1 MEDSKAQSI
10 PPTQPPGAIV
20 IGSALVKKYGELT
33 AVDGIDFSIRKG
45 ELFGFLGPNGA
56 GKTSTIRM
64 IQCFSPITEGQIM
77 VDGTQVGHDDRKIKA
92 ILGVAPQEDNLD
104 EDLTVIKN
112 LVIYAGYFG
121 IRKEIA
127 IKRSDELLSFFHLE
141 EKREARLRT
150 LSGGMRRRLI
160 IARALL
166 NNPKLLIL
174 DEPTTGLD
182 PQARHVIWERVRG
195 LKQAGVTMVL
205 TTHYMEE
212 AAQLCDRI
220 AIMDHGRI
228 VLEGNPGDLVA
239 ENFKGNVVEYRPAS
253 EIGKLTV
260 QDMEARGV
268 SVEKAGDTYILHTD
282 DPDGVI
288 RQLARHDF
296 HFLRKRSPNL
306 EDLFLKA
313 TGRALGEGA

>member
-1 MEDSKAQSI
+1 
-10 PPTQPPGAIV
+10 
-20 IGSALVKKYGELT
+20 
-33 AVDGIDFSIRKG
+33 
-45 ELFGFLGPNGA
+45 FLGPNGA

-64 IQCFSPITEGQIM
+64 IQCFSPITAGDIM
-77 VDGTQVGHDDRKIKA
+77 VDGMQVGHQDREIKA

-121 IRKEIA
+121 IKKEIA
-127 IKRSDELLSFFHLE
+127 IKRSDELLGFFHLE

-160 IARALL
+160 IARALI
-166 NNPKLLIL
+166 NDPKLLIL

-228 VLEGNPGDLVA
+228 VMEGNPTDLVA
-239 ENFKGNVVEYRPAS
+239 DNFRGNVVEYRPAS
-253 EIGKLTV
+253 EVGKLAV

-268 SVEKAGDTYILHTD
+268 SVEKAGDTYIIHTE

-288 RQLARHDF
+288 HQLARQDF

>member
-1 MEDSKAQSI
+1 LDMSNAQTLA
-10 PPTQPPGAIV
+10 PAEPGVIV
-20 IGSALVKKYGELT
+20 HGGGVIKKYGDFT
-33 AVDGIDFSIRKG
+33 AVEGIEFSIRKG

-64 IQCFSPITEGQIM
+64 IQCFSPITGGRIT
-77 VDGTQVGHDDRKIKA
+77 VDGMRVGAQDREIKA

-121 IRKEIA
+121 IPKNIA
-127 IKRSDELLSFFHLE
+127 VKRSDELLSFFHLE

-166 NNPKLLIL
+166 NDPKLLIL

-182 PQARHVIWERVRG
+182 PQARHVIWERIRG
-195 LKQAGVTMVL
+195 LKKAGVTMVL

-212 AAQLCDRI
+212 ASQLCDRI

-228 VLEGNPGDLVA
+228 VLEGNPEMLVQDS
-239 ENFKGNVVEYRPAS
+239 FKGSVVEYRPS
-253 EIGKLTV
+253 QDIGRLTV
-260 QDMEARGV
+260 EDMEARGV
-268 SVEKAGDTYILHTD
+268 CVEKAGDTYIIHTD

-288 RQLARHDF
+288 RHLARHDF
-296 HFLRKRSPNL
+296 HFLRKRAPNL
-306 EDLFLKA
+306 EDLFLKT
-313 TGRALGEGA
+313 TGRALGDGA

>member
-1 MEDSKAQSI
+1 LEATDAPSI
-10 PPTQPPGAIV
+10 PSTEKGPIV
-20 IGSALVKKYGELT
+20 QGSGVVKRYADLT

-56 GKTSTIRM
+56 GKTSTIKM
-64 IQCFSPITEGQIM
+64 IQCFSPVTAGRIT
-77 VDGTQVGHDDRKIKA
+77 VDGKAVGHDDRRIKA

-121 IRKEIA
+121 IPKKTA
-127 IKRSDELLSFFHLE
+127 IERSDELLGFFHLM

-166 NNPKLLIL
+166 NNPKVLIL

-195 LKQAGVTMVL
+195 LKDAGVTMVL

-228 VLEGNPGDLVA
+228 VLEGAPDSLVA
-239 ENFKGNVVEYRPAS
+239 DSFQGNVVEYRPA
-253 EIGKLTV
+253 GDMGRQTV
-260 QDMEARGV
+260 EDMEVRGTC
-268 SVEKAGDTYILHTD
+268 VEKAGDTYIIHTEN
-282 DPDGVI
+282 PDGVI
-288 RQLARHDF
+288 RDLARYDF
-296 HFLRKRSPNL
+296 HFLRKRTPNL

-313 TGRALGEGA
+313 TGRALREGT